1 MFNKTKFAV
10 GTVVQIRDFT
20 GFAPRTVHRFTGTC
34 CVVEKITVGT
44 SGYNALIRVKGAKP
58 NDDFQSI
65 TVKCERLVAIKQLP
79 KGTVQAAVLAAKA
92 RYTQK
97 HGDVFRMTSVRDVD
111 VAGTLLELRP
121 GERFRLEEGQ
131 SWTLVYIGVE
141 QDHPHY
147 TDRAGDWINE
157 LLDAGVIELVK
168 PALASPFGPVAVDE
182 WSYNPTT
189 FSTLAFGEVA
199 KTIGENPAF
208 PYVRKADTG
217 TWFYVAESVR
227 PYVRNWGI
235 KIGEDGWCIV
245 QNAGEH
251 FRKHFSWVNS
261 LDFTFVTAFE
271 YPALR
276 RHTEDAFTRRINAGH

>member
-20 GFAPRTVHRFTGTC
+20 GFAPRTIHRFTGTC
-34 CVVEKITVGT
+34 CEVEKITTGT
-44 SGYNALIRVKGAKP
+44 SGYNAQIRVKGAKP
-58 NDDFQSI
+58 DDDFQSI
-65 TVKCERLVAIKQLP
+65 TVKCERLIAIKQLP
-79 KGTVQAAVLAAKA
+79 KGTVQTDVLAAKA
-92 RYTQK
+92 WYEQK
-97 HGDVFRMTSVRDVD
+97 HGDVFRMTKVRNTDI
-111 VAGTLLELRP
+111 AGTLLELCP
-121 GERFRLEEGQ
+121 GERFRLDKGY
-131 SWTLVYIGVE
+131 SWTLVYLDSDQE
-141 QDHPHY
+141 HPHY
-147 TDRAGDWINE
+147 TDRNGHWINQ
-157 LLDAGVIELVK
+157 LLDAGIIEQVK
-168 PALASPFGPVAVDE
+168 PALASQFGPVAVDE

-199 KTIGENPAF
+199 KVVGNNPAF

-217 TWFYVAESVR
+217 TWFYVDASVR
-227 PYVRNWGI
+227 PYVRGWGI

-271 YPALR
+271 YPAMR
-276 RHTEDAFTRRINAGH
+276 RHTEDAFTSRIKAGH